1 MSRALLWSALLCTG
15 LVVANPVS
23 ASGWQGS
30 YSNVCVHP
38 QSGDLLGAELSFIA
52 YGGGTAV
59 LWQPFEG
66 EGLPPQVLMLREE
79 GGTTVAVEAAGAPAL
94 FSITRERTQ
103 IRVRYLQGQDGEVI
117 VLRPGAAQWM
127 GARPP
132 VCRA

>member
-1 MSRALLWSALLCTG
+1 MSRALIWATLLCTG
-15 LVVANPVS
+15 LAAANPVS

-30 YSNVCVHP
+30 YSNICVHP
-38 QSGDLLGAELSFIA
+38 QTGDLLGAELSFIT

-66 EGLPPQVLMLREE
+66 EGLPPQVLVLREE
-79 GGTTVAVEAAGAPAL
+79 RGTTVAAEDASAPAL
-94 FSITRERTQ
+94 FSITRERTRM
-103 IRVRYLQGQDGEVI
+103 RVRYLHGQAGETI
-117 VLRPGAAQWM
+117 VLRPGASQWM